1 MNSLEAHREVMQ
13 TKAYS
18 FVKPKF
24 FEKLLGE
31 FLGRG
36 VLFSVG
42 AEHRLQRRFLA
53 GKSNQSRRSWRE
65 SNRRVDKILTLG
77 YLRAL
82 FNAQYSQVTAHF
94 SREGPRSFIISRA

>member
-1 MNSLEAHREVMQ
+1 MKEWPSAHFIRHLSFGNAEVLLVNSLEAHREVMQ

-53 GKSNQSRRSWRE
+53 GKSNQRKPLWIEFSRR
-65 SNRRVDKILTLG
+65 VGK
-77 YLRAL
+77 Y
-82 FNAQYSQVTAHF
+82 
-94 SREGPRSFIISRA
+94 